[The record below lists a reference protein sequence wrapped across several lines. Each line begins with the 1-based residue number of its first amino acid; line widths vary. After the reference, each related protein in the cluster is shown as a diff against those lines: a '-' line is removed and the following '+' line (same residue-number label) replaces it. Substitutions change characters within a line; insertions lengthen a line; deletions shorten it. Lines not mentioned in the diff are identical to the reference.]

1 MFVTEEKSREEQKE
15 ITAFIH
21 AQERLQA
28 ARMAMDVWDTKVVQ
42 RMSDLTFVTRQLQK
56 AQETYIVAE
65 AHFKAL
71 EQERARQAMLDAR
84 TKKLEEE
91 DKDRLEWKLR
101 VRP

>member
-21 AQERLQA
+21 ARERLQA